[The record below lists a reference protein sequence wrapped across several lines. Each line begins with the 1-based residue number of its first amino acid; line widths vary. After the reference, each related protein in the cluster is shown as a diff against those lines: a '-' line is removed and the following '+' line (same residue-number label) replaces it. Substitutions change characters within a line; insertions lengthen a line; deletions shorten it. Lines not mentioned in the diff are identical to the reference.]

1 MTLTEERN
9 LSGADRITLK
19 AVMDRMIPPVEELP
33 GAGSLGLV
41 EELDTMAGRVPGLR
55 AALASTLDALSLD
68 PGARAAGGFL
78 ALEGAAQDEAIRAVE
93 SALPEPFE
101 VFLEMVYAAYYSD
114 RRVHERIGWPPGG
127 EMCQE
132 PFDDS
137 ALDHV
142 RGRDPFW
149 RRIE

>member
-1 MTLTEERN
+1 VTLTGERN
-9 LSGADRITLK
+9 LGGADRITLK

-41 EELDTMAGRVPGLR
+41 EQLETMAGRVPGLR
-55 AALASTLDALSLD
+55 FALASTLDALSLD
-68 PGARAAGGFL
+68 PRARAAGGFL

-93 SALPEPFE
+93 SALPAPFGA
-101 VFLEMVYAAYYSD
+101 FLEMVYAACYSD

-127 EMCQE
+127 EMCRE

-137 ALDHV
+137 VLDLV
-142 RGRDPFW
+142 RRREPFW

>member
-1 MTLTEERN
+1 MTLTRERN
-9 LSGADRITLK
+9 PSGADRVTLK

-41 EELDTMAGRVPGLR
+41 EELETMAGRVPGLR
-55 AALASTLDALSLD
+55 SALASTLDALSLD

-78 ALEGAAQDEAIRAVE
+78 ALEGAAQNEAIRAVE

-114 RRVHERIGWPPGG
+114 RRVHERIGWPPDG
-127 EMCQE
+127 EVCQE
-132 PFDDS
+132 PFDNS
-137 ALDHV
+137 ALDHA
-142 RGRDPFW
+142 RGREPFW
-149 RRIE
+149 RQIE

>member
-1 MTLTEERN
+1 MTLTGER
-9 LSGADRITLK
+9 SVGGADRVTLK
-19 AVMDRMIPPVEELP
+19 AVMDRMIPPVEDLP

-41 EELDTMAGRVPGLR
+41 KPLETMAGRVPGLHS
-55 AALASTLDALSLD
+55 ALTRTLDALSLD

-93 SALPEPFE
+93 SALPELFG

-114 RRVHERIGWPPGG
+114 RRVHERIGWPPGC
-127 EMCQE
+127 EVCRE
-132 PFDDS
+132 PFDDRV
-137 ALDHV
+137 LDLV
-142 RGRDPFW
+142 RRREPFW

>member
-33 GAGSLGLV
+33 GAGSLGLG
-41 EELDTMAGRVPGLR
+41 EELETMAGRVPGLSS
-55 AALASTLDALSLD
+55 ALASTLDALSLD

-93 SALPEPFE
+93 SALPDPFGA
-101 VFLEMVYAAYYSD
+101 FLEMVYAAYYSD
-114 RRVHERIGWPPGG
+114 RRVHERVGWPPGG
-127 EMCQE
+127 DMCQE
-132 PFDDS
+132 PFADS

-142 RGRDPFW
+142 RGREPFW